1 MATMADIARRANVSV
16 STVSYVLSGKR
27 PISDETRQRV
37 LAAMDDLDFRPNAAG
52 RALASRRSR
61 TIALLFP
68 APGKGVSEMQ
78 LEFFTSAAEAA
89 NRHGYGF
96 TLSTAPTDDAEM
108 VRLATS
114 GFVDG
119 LILMEVA
126 LDDRR
131 VDLLRRRG
139 IPFALIG
146 HRSDNDGIAFVD
158 LDFAAAVE
166 TGLDHLAAFGHRR
179 VAFVN
184 APQAL
189 LEAGYGPAVRSLEGF
204 RAGVARLGLH
214 GTAFT
219 CDPSPEA
226 GYHLMDEV
234 AALDPPAT
242 AVLATNGDV
251 LGGLLRRSRDLGEDV
266 PADRSFVAVVSERVA
281 RLFSPPLTTVD
292 FPVAEMGRLGAELLI
307 RQLEGGDADSARAGE
322 GSQIMLRGD
331 LRVRQSSGP
340 APTCTPAALAGPALG
355 RS

>member
-27 PISDETRQRV
+27 PISDETRERV
-37 LAAMDDLDFRPNAAG
+37 LAAMDALDFRPNAAG
-52 RALASRRSR
+52 RALASRRAR

-78 LEFFTSAAEAA
+78 LEFFTSAAEEA

-96 TLSTAPTDDAEM
+96 ILSTAPTDDAEM

-119 LILMEVA
+119 LILMEVG
-126 LDDRR
+126 LHDGR
-131 VDLLRRRG
+131 VDLLRERG

-146 HRSDNDGIAFVD
+146 HRADNDGIAFVD

-166 TGLDHLAAFGHRR
+166 RALDHLAALGHQN

-184 APQAL
+184 ASAAL
-189 LEAGYGPAVRSLEGF
+189 LEAGYGPAVRSLDGF
-204 RAGVARLGLH
+204 RAGVARLGLR
-214 GTAFT
+214 GAAFT

-226 GYHLMDEV
+226 GYHLMDDI

-242 AVLATNGDV
+242 AVLATNGEV
-251 LGGLLRRSRDLGEDV
+251 LGGLLRCSRDLGENV
-266 PADRSFVAVVSERVA
+266 PDDRSFVAVVSERVA
-281 RLFSPPLTTVD
+281 RLFAPPLTTVD
-292 FPVAEMGRLGAELLI
+292 FPVAEMGRIGAELLI
-307 RQLEGGDADSARAGE
+307 RQLEGGDADPAGAGE
-322 GSQIMLRGD
+322 GRQILLRGD

-340 APTCTPAALAGPALG
+340 APSRSPALTAGPMPG